1 MSTSEIECCFKQILN
16 GVSYLHSQGV
26 AHRDLKL
33 ENIYLDHKDHFKV
46 GCLTRS
52 ALSAVHPDQIG
63 DFGTATVFRLPWERE
78 AIVQMSSGLCGTE
91 PYIAPE
97 QFLGEC
103 TWNIFEPFLSWSDRW
118 LLQRTMLA

>member
-46 GCLTRS
+46 GCLTRK
-52 ALSAVHPDQIG
+52 ALSAVNPDQIG
-63 DFGTATVFRLPWERE
+63 DFGASTVYRLPWETTAR
-78 AIVQMSSGLCGTE
+78 MSSGLCGTE

-97 QFLGEC
+97 QFLGER

-118 LLQRTMLA
+118 LLQRTMLG